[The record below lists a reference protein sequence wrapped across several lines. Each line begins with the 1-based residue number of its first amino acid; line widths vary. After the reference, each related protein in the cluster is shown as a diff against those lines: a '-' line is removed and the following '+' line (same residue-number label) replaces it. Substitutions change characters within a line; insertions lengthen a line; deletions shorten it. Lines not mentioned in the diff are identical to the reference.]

1 MPRCKDLGL
10 FAWKYEKLGFVPVP
24 PAFLGVSL
32 SVVCDWPEAKLGCPH
47 VPSGCRYEEEI
58 NRRTAAENEFVLL
71 KKVRGRGTGGCLIP
85 RVVPGSLGPLY
96 PRTRSVVK
104 ACL

>member
-1 MPRCKDLGL
+1 MLCVTGPRQSWAVPMPL
-10 FAWKYEKLGFVPVP
+10 
-24 PAFLGVSL
+24 
-32 SVVCDWPEAKLGCPH
+32 
-47 VPSGCRYEEEI
+47 SGCRYEEEI
-58 NRRTAAENEFVLL
+58 NRRTGAENEFVLL

-96 PRTRSVVK
+96 PRARSVVK